1 MAPEDTTYNEED
13 QLPPEEREGK
23 EYSEEELQMLADQ
36 LAKDEED
43 AANERQ
49 QVLEDL
55 ARSIEA
61 KFFDRAR
68 RRVNKE
74 SHWRTSME
82 LYYGNLSETE
92 GLSYSKP
99 FSDTASKS
107 RPYYNIVRN
116 KCDIA
121 IAQSVAMQFAGGEK
135 NWSLGPGRTT
145 KDPAEAEKARGME
158 RTIGEQLEHCS
169 YGKKIRRAI
178 EDRVILGVGVVK
190 GPVNTGAL
198 YNSYAPLPDDPATW
212 VATLSEEK
220 YPAIEHVNP
229 WFFYPNDTVNEFNRC
244 GDTIEVHPKSA
255 FDLKKLSN
263 HPGFDKDQINEAI
276 KIKATDYMT
285 SSCSEYSSITASN
298 PYLFE
303 DNYLVIEYHGPI
315 TASEL
320 GALGIEPSYDSIDG
334 EYYGE
339 AWACNGKIIRMELEN
354 IEASFTLP
362 YHASV
367 WVKDPAYWAGFGAPQ
382 LMKDAQRVAKE
393 TWRMILDNASVSS
406 GPQVAMHKHFV
417 EPADNVWEIAPRKVW
432 NLTDSGV
439 DVEKAIQFFNVPNVV
454 DKLMP
459 VLDAARKFAEEES
472 STPMLSAGM
481 QGGNSMDS
489 ATGALLLERN
499 STTILDFLSE
509 DWDDNVTEPV
519 IRGFWAWNM
528 QYNPDVSIK
537 GNYSID
543 VRTSTEYKNKQQ
555 YLRDMERL
563 SMEAKQDPELAIILN
578 RAGMVRARLSMMH
591 LPSQDIVRSEE
602 EVAKLMEEQAK
613 QPNPQMIEMQNQQK
627 ELEIKQADLDLKKM
641 QLAFQV
647 KQQQTREQ
655 WEHEEKMSANY
666 ARTVEAQ
673 AMVLRSQNDK
683 EAEMIQM
690 AARMEEGDKRNAI
703 MAGIASQN
711 NETKKFLKMMEETR
725 KMRENLLTQEEL
737 KMKAETGSGI

>member
-1 MAPEDTTYNEED
+1 MAHADTTSDTEA
-13 QLPPEEREGK
+13 LPEEEGK
-23 EYSEEELQMLADQ
+23 EYSEEELMMLAEQ
-36 LAKDEED
+36 LAVDEK
-43 AANERQ
+43 AAADEREL
-49 QVLEDL
+49 VLEDL
-55 ARSIEA
+55 ARSIES
-61 KFFDRAR
+61 KWFDRAR
-68 RRVNKE
+68 RRSVKE
-74 SHWRTSME
+74 SQWRTSME
-82 LYYGNLSETE
+82 LYYGNLSETQ
-92 GLSYSKP
+92 GITYSQP
-99 FSDTASKS
+99 FADGASKS

-116 KCDIA
+116 KTDIA

-135 NWSLGPGRTT
+135 NWQLGPEITT
-145 KDPAEAEKARGME
+145 EDPQEVQRARKMDK
-158 RTIGEQLEHCS
+158 TIETQLEHCS
-169 YGKKIRRAI
+169 YGKKVRRAI
-178 EDRVILGVGVVK
+178 EDRVILGVGIVK
-190 GPVNTGAL
+190 GPVNTGAQ
-198 YNSYAPLPDDPATW
+198 YNKYSPLPEDPSIW
-212 VATLSEEK
+212 VPSFSEEK
-220 YPAIEHVNP
+220 YPSVEHVNP
-229 WFFYPNDTVNEFNRC
+229 WFFYPDDTVNEFARC

-255 FDLKKLSN
+255 FDLKKLAI
-263 HPGFDKDQINEAI
+263 HPGFDEERVQEAI
-276 KIKATDYMT
+276 KIKAADYMT
-285 SSCSEYSSITASN
+285 SSCSEYAAITASN

-303 DNYLVIEYHGPI
+303 DKYLVLEYHGPI
-315 TASEL
+315 TATQL
-320 GALGIEPSYDSIDG
+320 GALGIEPSYEAIDE

-339 AWACNGKIIRMELEN
+339 VWVCNGKVLRLELEN

-362 YHASV
+362 YACSV

-528 QYNPDVSIK
+528 QYNPDSSIK
-537 GNYSID
+537 GNYSIN

-563 SMEAKQDPELAIILN
+563 SMEAKQDPELSAIIN
-578 RAGMVRARLSMMH
+578 RAAMVRARLSMMH
-591 LPSQDIVRSEE
+591 LPSADIVRSEE
-602 EVAKLMEEQAK
+602 EVAKIMEEQSK
-613 QPNPQMIEMQNQQK
+613 QPNPAMIELELKKK
-627 ELEIKQADLDLKKM
+627 ELELAEKDLELKQM

-647 KQQQTREQ
+647 KQQQTREE

-666 ARTVEAQ
+666 ARTIEAQ

-683 EAEMIQM
+683 ETEMIQL
-690 AARMEEGDKRNAI
+690 AARMEEGDKKNAI
-703 MAGIASQN
+703 LAGIATKN
-711 NETKKFLKMMEETR
+711 NETKVFLKTMEENR
-725 KMRENLLTQEEL
+725 KMRENLLTQQEL
-737 KMKAETGSGI
+737 KLKAETGSGI

>member
-1 MAPEDTTYNEED
+1 MVQDDMISDEEALPE
-13 QLPPEEREGK
+13 EGK
-23 EYSEEELQMLADQ
+23 EYSEEELQMMAEQLEREEAD
-36 LAKDEED
+36 AV
-43 AANERQ
+43 AERERI
-49 QVLEDL
+49 LDDL
-55 ARSIEA
+55 ARSIES

-74 SHWRTSME
+74 NQWRVSME

-92 GLSYSKP
+92 KLSYSQP
-99 FSDTASKS
+99 FSDSVSKQ

-116 KCDIA
+116 KTDIA

-135 NWSLGPGRTT
+135 NWSLGPALTT
-145 KDPAEAEKARGME
+145 KDPIEAERARRME
-158 RTIGEQLEHCS
+158 KEIEKQLEHCS

-178 EDRVILGVGVVK
+178 EDRVILGVGIVK

-198 YNSYAPLPDDPATW
+198 YNTYQPLPQDPDTW
-212 VATLSEEK
+212 VASISDIK

-229 WFFYPNDTVNEFNRC
+229 WFFYPDDTVNEFSKC
-244 GDTIEVHPKSA
+244 GDTIEAHPKSA
-255 FDLKKLSN
+255 FDLKKLAN
-263 HPGFDKDQINEAI
+263 HPGFDSDQVHEAI
-276 KIKATDYMT
+276 KIKAVDYMT
-285 SSCSEYSSITASN
+285 SSCSEYASITASN

-303 DNYLVIEYHGPI
+303 DKYLVLEYHGPI
-315 TASEL
+315 TADQL
-320 GALGIEPSYDSIDG
+320 GALGIEPSYDAIDN

-339 AWACNGKIIRMELEN
+339 VWTCNGKVIRIELEN
-354 IEASFTLP
+354 IEASFKMP
-362 YHASV
+362 YAASV
-367 WVKDPAYWAGFGAPQ
+367 WVKDPSYWAGYGAPQ

-528 QYNPDVSIK
+528 QYNEDPTIK
-537 GNYSID
+537 GNYTID

-563 SMEAKQDPELAIILN
+563 SMEAKQDPELSMILN

-613 QPNPQMIEMQNQQK
+613 QPNPQMIELQMKQK
-627 ELEIKQADLDLKKM
+627 ELEIKAAEMELKKM

-683 EAEMIQM
+683 ETEMIQL
-690 AARMEEGDKRNAI
+690 AARMQEGDKKNAI
-703 MAGIASQN
+703 MAGIALKN
-711 NETKKFLKMMEETR
+711 NETQVFLKTMEENR
-725 KMRENLLTQEEL
+725 KMRENMLTQQEL
-737 KMKAETGSGI
+737 QMKAEYGSGI